1 MDCATCSIRASSHER
16 PAAMSGAPLL
26 QVRGLGVHYA
36 GAQGAVDAICEL
48 DFELAAGECLGL
60 VGESGSGK
68 TALLL
73 AIMGLLSS
81 QARLRGSIRFCG
93 TELLGLAAPALNA
106 LRGARIAMVFQDPMS
121 ALNPYLRVIDQ
132 LSEVARVHGGSTR
145 RAAERRALE
154 MLEAV
159 HIGEPERRARQY
171 PHQLSG
177 GMRQRVMIA
186 MALMAEPELLLADE
200 PTTALDV
207 TVQAQVLALLQEVR
221 ARTGAALLL
230 VTHDL
235 GVVAQ
240 LADRVGVMRDGRLL
254 ELRPCEQLFEHP
266 QHPYT
271 QSLLAAIPRLQMSA

>member
-1 MDCATCSIRASSHER
+1 
-16 PAAMSGAPLL
+16 MSTAPLL
-26 QVRGLGVHYA
+26 QIRGLGVYYA
-36 GAQGAVDAICEL
+36 TAHGAVDAVNDL
-48 DFELAAGECLGL
+48 DLDLGAGECLGL

-68 TALLL
+68 TAVLL

-81 QARLRGSIRFCG
+81 QARLRGNIRYRG
-93 TELLGLAAPALNA
+93 TELLGLGAPALNA

-132 LSEVARVHGGSTR
+132 LSEVSRVHGGSSR
-145 RAAERRALE
+145 RAAEQRALE
-154 MLEAV
+154 MLESV
-159 HIGEPERRARQY
+159 QIGEPERRARQY

-186 MALMAEPELLLADE
+186 MALMAEPEIVLADE

-207 TVQAQVLALLQEVR
+207 TVQAQILSLLQQVR

-240 LADRVGVMRDGRLL
+240 LADRVGVMRAGRLL
-254 ELRPCEQLFEHP
+254 ELADCERLFASPRHA
-266 QHPYT
+266 YT
-271 QSLLAAIPRLQMSA
+271 QTLLAALPKLELPA

>member
-1 MDCATCSIRASSHER
+1 
-16 PAAMSGAPLL
+16 MSTGVLL
-26 QVRGLGVHYA
+26 QVDGLHVRYTTVRGETV
-36 GAQGAVDAICEL
+36 AVDDLSLEL
-48 DFELAAGECLGL
+48 HAGECLGL

-68 TALLL
+68 TAVLL
-73 AIMGLLSS
+73 AIMGLLPSNA
-81 QARLRGSIRFCG
+81 QLRGSIRYRD
-93 TELLGLAAPALNA
+93 TELIGLRAAALNA
-106 LRGARIAMVFQDPMS
+106 LRGARLAMVFQDPMS

-132 LSEVARVHGGSTR
+132 LREVSQLHGGSSR

-154 MLEAV
+154 LLEAV
-159 HIGEPERRARQY
+159 HIGDPERCARQY

-186 MALMAEPELLLADE
+186 MALLGDPEILFADE

-207 TVQAQVLALLQEVR
+207 TVQAQILTLLQEVR
-221 ARTGAALLL
+221 ARSGAALLL

-240 LADRVGVMRDGRLL
+240 LADRVGVMRGGRLL
-254 ELRPCEQLFEHP
+254 ELADCEPLFAQP

-271 QSLLAAIPRLQMSA
+271 QALLAAMPRLQVRG